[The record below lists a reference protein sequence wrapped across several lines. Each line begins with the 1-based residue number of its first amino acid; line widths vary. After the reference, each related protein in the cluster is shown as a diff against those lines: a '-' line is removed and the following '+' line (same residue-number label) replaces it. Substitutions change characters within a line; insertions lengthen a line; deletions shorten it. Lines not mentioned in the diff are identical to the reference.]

1 MTLGFDE
8 LWKRLNELDETVE
21 FEAKTASQIG
31 PAVLET
37 VSAFS
42 NEPNRGGG
50 YLLLGVGMAKHT
62 LFPAYEISGVSNPDK
77 LQADLAT
84 QCRDSFNRPVRPL
97 ITVES
102 VGSRRVIVVFVP
114 EAQPSEKPIFLQSR
128 GLPKGAFRRIGSTDQ
143 VCTEDDIAFFYQSQS
158 HHTFD
163 ETIVKQSDLQDIDPG
178 ALKEYRRTRRD
189 ANPSAAELRYDDEE
203 LLFALRCVSRDDS
216 TTRPTIAGLA
226 LFGKHSALRRYFP
239 MMRVDYIRVPG
250 REWVPKPDERF
261 ESIDMLGPL
270 MDVIPRAINAV
281 LDDIPKAFYLPPN
294 SNQRTDLPLV
304 PRDAIREAIVNAVM
318 HRSYR
323 QRQPVQ
329 IIRYSNRLEIRNPGH
344 SLVPD
349 DRLGEPGSMLR
360 NEKIAAVLH
369 ETRYAETK
377 GTGIRAMRESLAQAG
392 LSPPTFESDRE
403 KDSFVVTF
411 LFHHFLSPEDIEWLG
426 NFSQFNLTEDE
437 HRALVFAREVGAINN
452 AAYRD
457 INRVDTLVASGHL
470 RKLRDH
476 GLVEQKGKAAGT
488 YYVPT
493 ERLLRPVAL
502 LVTGKPTELT
512 PAVAGEK
519 QGLASAPMAQAHQ
532 LTSAP
537 TAQPTELPRNLQSL
551 PTELAGAV
559 AGLGTRCSPEE
570 MRAVIRR
577 LCAWQPLSSERLAE
591 ILGRNQHYLLTT
603 HIRPMVRDGA
613 LIYLFPENPVHP
625 QQAYRA
631 SPTTESEA

>member
-1 MTLGFDE
+1 MTVEFDE

-21 FEAKTASQIG
+21 IEAKAASQLG

-42 NEPNRGGG
+42 NEPKRGGG
-50 YLLLGVGMAKHT
+50 YLLLGVGMAKNS

-84 QCRDSFNRPVRPL
+84 QCRDAFNRPVRPQ
-97 ITVES
+97 IDVES
-102 VGSRRVIVVFVP
+102 VGGKRVIVVFIP
-114 EAQPSEKPIFLQSR
+114 EAQPNEKPIFLQSR

-143 VCTEDDIAFFYQSQS
+143 VCTEDDIAFFYQAQS

-163 ETIVKQSDLQDIDPG
+163 ETMVSQSDLQEIDPG
-178 ALKEYRRTRRD
+178 ALKEYRRTRRE
-189 ANPSAAELRYDDEE
+189 ANPTAPELRYDDEE
-203 LLFALRCVSRDDS
+203 LLFALGGVSRDGS
-216 TTRPTIAGLA
+216 VTRPTIAGLA
-226 LFGKHSALRRYFP
+226 LFGKHAALRRHFP

-250 REWVPKPDERF
+250 REWVPNPDERF
-261 ESIDMLGPL
+261 DSIDILGPL

-294 SNQRTDLPLV
+294 SDQRTDLPLI
-304 PRDAIREAIVNAVM
+304 PRAAVREAIVNAVM

-323 QRQPVQ
+323 LRQPVQ
-329 IIRYSNRLEIRNPGH
+329 LIRYSNRLEIRNPGH

-377 GTGIRAMRESLAQAG
+377 GTGIRAMREALAQAG

-426 NFSQFNLTEDE
+426 NFSHLNLTEDE
-437 HRALVFAREVGAINN
+437 NRALVFAREVGAINN
-452 AAYRD
+452 SAYRD

-476 GLVEQKGKAAGT
+476 GLVEKKGKGADT

-493 ERLLRPVAL
+493 DRLLRPASL
-502 LVTGKPTELT
+502 LLTGKPTVQT
-512 PAVAGEK
+512 PAVTAQT
-519 QGLASAPMAQAHQ
+519 QGLAPAVTSLTQGLPGMPAELIEAVQNLGRRASAANA
-532 LTSAP
+532 
-537 TAQPTELPRNLQSL
+537 
-551 PTELAGAV
+551 
-559 AGLGTRCSPEE
+559 
-570 MRAVIRR
+570 RAVIRR
-577 LCAWQPLSSERLAE
+577 LCAWKPLRAE
-591 ILGRNQHYLLTT
+591 EIAKLLGREQPYMTRTYLT
-603 HIRPMVRDGA
+603 PMVRDGE
-613 LIYLFPENPVHP
+613 LLFVFPDNPAHP

-631 SPTTESEA
+631 AATVQEGAD